1 MDDFDKITNNQP
13 QQAAPQ
19 PQVQQAAPQQA
30 QPKQAQA
37 SNVIELVKGFL
48 LTQLRP

>member
-30 QPKQAQA
+30 AVSGK
-37 SNVIELVKGFL
+37 
-48 LTQLRP
+48 